1 VEALITSPGLERVAA
16 MLTARRDEL
25 AAATLSAIQAECP
38 AYAAIDDPVILADVQ
53 QHVAENH
60 DALCA
65 SIVSGRPVASGD
77 LAFIR
82 PHAALRARRGL
93 PVADFLHAFRV
104 GHRVIWEAIAELAE
118 MREWRGAVG
127 TILSYNVPVVG
138 SWPQDYHD
146 HVEANLAQVG
156 VAANTAAD
164 QEAMQLL
171 RNEFSNQ
178 TTWASEVVG
187 TRQSMN
193 ATNTVRP
200 DTLQNDTALAKIT
213 NCSRF
218 LNSMFISGSFSDDA
232 SCH

>member
-1 VEALITSPGLERVAA
+1 

-118 MREWRGAVG
+118 TDEQAR
-127 TILSYNVPVVG
+127 
-138 SWPQDYHD
+138 
-146 HVEANLAQVG
+146 
-156 VAANTAAD
+156 AAGMTAARLVMEFID
-164 QEAMQLL
+164 HASTHAAQAYLEAQQLL
-171 RNEFSNQ
+171 
-178 TTWASEVVG
+178 
-187 TRQSMN
+187 
-193 ATNTVRP
+193 
-200 DTLQNDTALAKIT
+200 LAE
-213 NCSRF
+213 
-218 LNSMFISGSFSDDA
+218 
-232 SCH
+232 